1 MRRAVI
7 TTLWAG
13 LLWACSVGQGSGAMT
28 GSVADPYCEVDVP
41 SYSLNPTFFSADVVE
56 EHDTPEPRH
65 RLTLRIQRGSYR
77 EGDSD
82 GFVVFIRDAN
92 EIARSALGVPLP
104 LDTSDDAPL
113 RMTLYMNET
122 CDSGFPREYWR
133 VPLVLPAVQG
143 SITFDAIYAP
153 DLAPDATEITGHFAG
168 VLFQSEERPERTAMM
183 DGTFSFFYQRGRP
196 AQPFP

>member
-1 MRRAVI
+1 MKRAVI
-7 TTLWAG
+7 MAPWAS
-13 LLWACSVGQGSGAMT
+13 LLWACSVGQGSGTMT

-41 SYSLNPTFFSADVVE
+41 SYSLDPTFFSADVVE

-104 LDTSDDAPL
+104 LDTSDDAPV

-133 VPLVLPAVQG
+133 VPLVLPAMQG

-153 DLAPDATEITGHFAG
+153 DLAPDATEITGHFEG
-168 VLFQSEERPERTAMM
+168 ILFQSEERPERTATM